1 MCYNILTLINNNNTM
16 KEKQLIKWILRKER
30 KINEVYIGMK
40 QKRLWEMTE
49 KQLLDKYDDVSR
61 DLKFLM

>member
-40 QKRLWEMTE
+40 QKTLWEMTE